1 MWDKPDL
8 LNAVASL
15 LFASAL
21 LLAAYGAVQYVVRL
35 PAFPLRVV
43 RISGVLEH
51 VTLEQVETIVRREL
65 QGNFF
70 TLDLA
75 AARGAFEKLPWVR
88 KVNVRRQ
95 WPDRLDVALEEHVPL
110 ARWGTAALINTQ
122 GEVFTATYDGAPV
135 SREPAV
141 DASVIPVPCASPGSD
156 PKGNPL
162 PPCDAPRLR
171 DATGRESGAALSS
184 AGVASVSG
192 VTSSKGAP
200 VPPSDGAPASSEQ
213 GSRLRDAIGRESGAA
228 LSSAGVASVSGVTSP
243 KGAPVPPSDG
253 ALPLFIGP
261 PESAKEMAIQYGYF
275 QRSLAAI
282 GQVPVQVQVSSRRA
296 WQIRLDS
303 GLVIEL
309 GRDSIESRLDR
320 FIAVYDRAVDRLQ
333 RKLDYVDLRYPNGF
347 AVRIPALRHELRDKS
362 RRGKAARATG

>member
-15 LFASAL
+15 LFASAF
-21 LLAAYGAVQYVVRL
+21 LLAAYGAVHYVVRL
-35 PAFPLRVV
+35 PAFPLREV
-43 RISGVLEH
+43 RINGELSH
-51 VTLEQVETIVRREL
+51 VTLDQVETIVRREL

-75 AARGAFEKLPWVR
+75 AARAAFEKLPWVR

-110 ARWGTAALINTQ
+110 ARWGDAALINTQ
-122 GEVFTATYDGAPV
+122 GEVFTAA
-135 SREPAV
+135 
-141 DASVIPVPCASPGSD
+141 
-156 PKGNPL
+156 
-162 PPCDAPRLR
+162 
-171 DATGRESGAALSS
+171 
-184 AGVASVSG
+184 
-192 VTSSKGAP
+192 
-200 VPPSDGAPASSEQ
+200 SDGAPASREQ
-213 GSRLRDAIGRESGAA
+213 GPAERGGGTRLRDASSRESGAA

-243 KGAPVPPSDG
+243 KGAPVPTSGGAPASREQGSRLRDASGRESGAAPSSAGVASVSGVTSPKGAPVPTSGG

-261 PESAKEMAIQYGYF
+261 PESAKVMAIQYGYF

-282 GQVPVQVQVSSRRA
+282 GQVPVQVQVSPRRA
-296 WQIRLDS
+296 WQVRLDS

-320 FIAVYDRAVDRLQ
+320 FTAVYDRTVNRLQ

-347 AVRIPALRHELRDKS
+347 AVRIPELRHDPREK
-362 RRGKAARATG
+362 RRGGKTARATG

>member
-15 LFASAL
+15 LFASAF
-21 LLAAYGAVQYVVRL
+21 LLAAYGAVHYVVRL
-35 PAFPLRVV
+35 PAFPLREV
-43 RISGVLEH
+43 RINGELSH
-51 VTLEQVETIVRREL
+51 VTLDQVETIVRREL

-75 AARGAFEKLPWVR
+75 AARAAFEKLPWVR

-110 ARWGTAALINTQ
+110 ARWGDAALINTQ
-122 GEVFTATYDGAPV
+122 GEVFTAA
-135 SREPAV
+135 
-141 DASVIPVPCASPGSD
+141 
-156 PKGNPL
+156 
-162 PPCDAPRLR
+162 
-171 DATGRESGAALSS
+171 
-184 AGVASVSG
+184 
-192 VTSSKGAP
+192 
-200 VPPSDGAPASSEQ
+200 SDGAPASREQ
-213 GSRLRDAIGRESGAA
+213 GPAERGGGTRLRDASSRESGAA

-243 KGAPVPPSDG
+243 KGAPVPTSGG

-261 PESAKEMAIQYGYF
+261 PESAKVMAIQYGYF

-282 GQVPVQVQVSSRRA
+282 GQVPVQVQVSPRRA
-296 WQIRLDS
+296 WQVRLDS

-320 FIAVYDRAVDRLQ
+320 FTAVYDRTVNRLQ

-347 AVRIPALRHELRDKS
+347 AVRIPELRHDPREK
-362 RRGKAARATG
+362 RRGGKTARATG